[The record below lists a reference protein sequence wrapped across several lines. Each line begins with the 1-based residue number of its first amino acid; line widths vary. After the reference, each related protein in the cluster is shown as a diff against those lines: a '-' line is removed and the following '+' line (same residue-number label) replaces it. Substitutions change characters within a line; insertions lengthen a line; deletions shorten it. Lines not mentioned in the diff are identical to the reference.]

1 MSGAKRPIS
10 LDKVTAQ
17 QRQVYE
23 LFANAFIVPME
34 KKVRNP
40 LSSLGSEQRLLM
52 ANFLVRPPA
61 RRPARPRSS
70 LHIAPCPATGA
81 TTSLHRHTDRCLCTR
96 RISICRRDSRRPL
109 RTVQKAKKLTV
120 EERAF
125 ELRKA
130 EAEELTLRQ
139 EQVTLPLPNPSTPV
153 Y

>member
-61 RRPARPRSS
+61 RPPALFPAHCTLPSDRSDDEPS
-70 LHIAPCPATGA
+70 PA
-81 TTSLHRHTDRCLCTR
+81 H
-96 RISICRRDSRRPL
+96 RPL
-109 RTVQKAKKLTV
+109 PVHAQDFVDAHRASNIAYAAWTRPEDKDIARWIR
-120 EERAF
+120 ESERAF
-125 ELRKA
+125 EHVEFAYNTAQLRHA
-130 EAEELTLRQ
+130 LSPPPAR
-139 EQVTLPLPNPSTPV
+139 
-153 Y
+153 